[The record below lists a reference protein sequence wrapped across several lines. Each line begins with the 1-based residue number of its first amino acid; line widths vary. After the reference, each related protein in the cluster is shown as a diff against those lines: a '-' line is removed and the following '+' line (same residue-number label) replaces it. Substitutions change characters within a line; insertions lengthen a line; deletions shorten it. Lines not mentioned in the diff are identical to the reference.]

1 MLIFLKAMTIELLVF
16 ISVSV
21 RGSSNSLPFLC
32 YGMAAPQQMRIQPAM
47 KKTSPQLYTSTFS

>member
-1 MLIFLKAMTIELLVF
+1 MILFSKAMTIALLVF

-21 RGSSNSLPFLC
+21 SGSSKSLPFLC
-32 YGMAAPQQMRIQPAM
+32 YGKAAPQQMRIQPAM